1 MHSNWQTEFTLVARL
16 VKGQDADGR
25 ALAQAL
31 FSRIGDW
38 AEVNRQRLTNQRSAF
53 RAAAYIERRRPFC
66 LP

>member
-38 AEVNRQRLTNQRSAF
+38 AEVNRQ
-53 RAAAYIERRRPFC
+53 
-66 LP
+66 